1 MANTGGKDW
10 TPDLGFQVQV
20 GGRADDR
27 SSLPTL
33 ITTAG
38 GFVGLITQ
46 RVVAIVFDV
55 NTYPLPIKILIN
67 GFAVAVPAFLS
78 SALATTIAHYDVDNQ
93 PALLKYKGVRQQR
106 LASGSGQHQERP
118 NSSGYQGQRQG
129 QNRPR
134 STFRQRQAG
143 RQQNGGGYDH
153 KKFEQIVAPPK

>member
-1 MANTGGKDW
+1 MPNTGGKDW

-33 ITTAG
+33 INTAG

-55 NTYPLPIKILIN
+55 KSYPLPIQIVIN
-67 GFAVAVPAFLS
+67 GCSAAIPAFLS
-78 SALATTIAHYDVDNQ
+78 SAVATTIAYYDVDNQ
-93 PALLKYKGVRQQR
+93 PALFVSKRQQK
-106 LASGSGQHQERP
+106 LSTGHQQQQRP
-118 NSSGYQGQRQG
+118 SGYQGQRQG

-134 STFRQRQAG
+134 STFKQRQAN

-153 KKFEQIVAPPK
+153 KRFDQIVAPPKQ